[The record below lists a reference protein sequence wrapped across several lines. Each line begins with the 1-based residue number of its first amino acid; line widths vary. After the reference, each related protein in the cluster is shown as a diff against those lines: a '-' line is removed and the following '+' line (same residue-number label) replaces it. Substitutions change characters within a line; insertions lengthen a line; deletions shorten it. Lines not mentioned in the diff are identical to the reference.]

1 MKESGKLTT
10 IHTLD
15 VIDLDLFKDYNY
27 QANLT
32 EELDALDQDFDQAII
47 NKIVLWKVNRYA
59 HLTEEVLEQINQIP
73 PSGTVAEERTKA
85 VLKNLLNI
93 TGIRLPMASTI
104 LRFRNPHYFQI
115 LDQRVYRFLYGKPYH
130 NTTVIDDQ
138 IDVYLSYLKLLKEV
152 CQEKNIP
159 FHQADRI
166 LYLMDIKYNKEHKI
180 RY

>member
-1 MKESGKLTT
+1 MKPLKQLTT

-15 VIDLDLFKDYNY
+15 VIDLDSFKDYNY
-27 QANLT
+27 QAKLT

-59 HLTEEVLEQINQIP
+59 HLTEDALELLNQIR
-73 PSGTVAEERTKA
+73 PSGAVAEKRTKA
-85 VLKNLLNI
+85 VLKNLLDI

-104 LRFRNPHYFQI
+104 LRFRNPHHFQI

-130 NTTVIDDQ
+130 NTTVVDDQ
-138 IDVYLSYLKLLKEV
+138 INGYLSYLEQLKVV
-152 CQEKNIP
+152 CHKKNIP

-166 LYLMDIKYNKEHKI
+166 LYMMDIKYNKEYKI
-180 RY
+180 KY